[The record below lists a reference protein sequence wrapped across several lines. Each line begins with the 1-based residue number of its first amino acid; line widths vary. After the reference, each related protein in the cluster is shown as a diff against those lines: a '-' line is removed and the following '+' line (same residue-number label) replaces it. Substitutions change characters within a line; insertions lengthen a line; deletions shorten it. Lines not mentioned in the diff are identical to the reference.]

1 MSVEH
6 RSPGPSCDAGGKR
19 RKSFRPS
26 SWSPVIVG
34 IAVALAIGLGALP
47 VLAKD
52 STVVVPAPLLD
63 EQRQD
68 ATSETAVLA
77 GGCFWGVQAVFQH
90 VNGVSRAVSGYAG
103 GSKEDAVYEVVSSG
117 HTGHAESVEVT
128 FDPRVVSYGTILQIF
143 FSVVHNP
150 TELNRQG
157 PDVGPQYRSAIFAQ
171 DATQRRIAEAYIDQL
186 DKAGVYRKRIVTQV
200 NGASPFYPAEP
211 YHQDYATLHPDSPY
225 IAMFDLPKID
235 ALQHIFHA
243 YARAK
248 PVLLGAASR

>member
-1 MSVEH
+1 V
-6 RSPGPSCDAGGKR
+6 RT
-19 RKSFRPS
+19 
-26 SWSPVIVG
+26 IVG
-34 IAVALAIGLGALP
+34 IGVVLAIGLLCIGSGALS
-47 VLAKD
+47 VLAKE
-52 STVVVPAPLLD
+52 SVVVVPAPVAD

-117 HTGHAESVEVT
+117 HTGHAESVEIT

-157 PDVGPQYRSAIFAQ
+157 PDVGSQYRSAIFAR
-171 DATQRRIAEAYIDQL
+171 DAEQRRVAEAYIDQL
-186 DKAGVYRKRIVTQV
+186 NKAGVYRKRIVTQI
-200 NGASPFYPAEP
+200 NGASPFYPAEA
-211 YHQDYATLHPDSPY
+211 YHQDYATLHPNNPY
-225 IAMFDLPKID
+225 IAMFDLPKVD
-235 ALQHIFHA
+235 ALQHLFPA
-243 YARAK
+243 AARTK
-248 PVLLGAASR
+248 PVLLGKASQ

>member
-1 MSVEH
+1 M
-6 RSPGPSCDAGGKR
+6 RT
-19 RKSFRPS
+19 
-26 SWSPVIVG
+26 IVG
-34 IAVALAIGLGALP
+34 IGVVLAIGLLCIGSGALS
-47 VLAKD
+47 VLAKE
-52 STVVVPAPLLD
+52 SVVVVPAPVAD

-117 HTGHAESVEVT
+117 HTGHAESVEIT

-157 PDVGPQYRSAIFAQ
+157 PDVGSQYRSAIFAR
-171 DATQRRIAEAYIDQL
+171 DAEQRRVAEAYIDQL
-186 DKAGVYRKRIVTQV
+186 NKAGVYPKRIVTQI
-200 NGASPFYPAEP
+200 NGASPFYPAEA
-211 YHQDYATLHPDSPY
+211 YHQDYATLHPNNPY
-225 IAMFDLPKID
+225 IAMFDLPKVD
-235 ALQHIFHA
+235 ALQHLFPA
-243 YARAK
+243 AARTK
-248 PVLLGAASR
+248 PVLLGKASQ